1 MLNAHRRAHP
11 RWLPAALFLLLFY
24 ASSGPATSSTTHT
37 HTHVSIRRRLV
48 APPSSF
54 HRFEP
59 RSFST
64 FVPVTLA
71 RNSSLP
77 PWPLAYRPWNL
88 RRIGK
93 YSICTRG
100 ETSPRPT
107 VYICNTWSDAG
118 QRRVHR
124 PRCPMLPFFPSPV
137 YLVASLLVI
146 SFETGKP
153 AGGKEPQP
161 GCSPVDSRNRIT
173 FKVERILLSVAFL
186 FYFFAGNETEVLWRL
201 INYRCVR
208 NYKEDGIRGADESV
222 FHSHEGGS
230 ARFLARHLRCSS
242 NPAHLTLLLIV

>member
-1 MLNAHRRAHP
+1 MPLQVRLHP
-11 RWLPAALFLLLFY
+11 QPH
-24 ASSGPATSSTTHT
+24 THT

-54 HRFEP
+54 LRFEP

-186 FYFFAGNETEVLWRL
+186 FYFFFFCGKWNG
-201 INYRCVR
+201 
-208 NYKEDGIRGADESV
+208 GIMTVDKLSM
-222 FHSHEGGS
+222 
-230 ARFLARHLRCSS
+230 CSKW
-242 NPAHLTLLLIV
+242 